1 MIKLVVFCFS
11 EVYAYNYSQTLT
23 INIIDPSA
31 TTTTVS
37 TTTTIPSST
46 TTSVPL
52 STTTT
57 IAATTTTVP
66 TTTTTT
72 IGVGGGGGGGG
83 GGNQNNNINLIS
95 TAVVLK
101 GKAYPLS
108 SVTLL
113 KDSQVVGVTKAG
125 PDANFTFS
133 LSGLSAGDYMFSVY
147 SQDKNQSRSNLL
159 TFPIK
164 ITLGV
169 TTEITGVFLS
179 PTLSADKQ
187 QVRKGDKIVL
197 FGQTVPSSEIVITV
211 RSEEINLKTK
221 ADKSGVYL
229 YNLDTSD
236 MDIGSHLARSR
247 ATNDGFI
254 SPNSRGVGFVVGNK
268 NILNVVKQQILKGD
282 LNKDGKVNLIDFSIA
297 AY

>member
-57 IAATTTTVP
+57 ITAATTTVP
-66 TTTTTT
+66 TVTTT
-72 IGVGGGGGGGG
+72 IGGGGG
-83 GGNQNNNINLIS
+83 GGNQNNNVNLIS

-101 GKAYPLS
+101 GRAYPLS

-125 PDANFTFS
+125 QDANFTFS
-133 LSGLSAGDYMFSVY
+133 LSGLSTGDYMFSVY

-164 ITLGV
+164 ITQGV

-179 PTLSADKQ
+179 PTLSTDKQ

-197 FGQTVPSSEIVITV
+197 FGQAVPSSEIVITV

-229 YNLDTSD
+229 YSLDTSD